1 MIAEKTAQIE
11 KEHKEVYNLQTKLKM
26 QTKDRDDVI
35 LRLTREND
43 DAMKKMIKLESE
55 IQEYEKINE
64 KKIND
69 TNKNFKE

>member
-1 MIAEKTAQIE
+1 
-11 KEHKEVYNLQTKLKM
+11 M